1 MADRPYPHQIQV
13 HPQYRY
19 DSIIKSLY
27 PQSGP
32 SPSKVLAILAL
43 PVSGT
48 LLGLSGISLAG
59 SLIGLAMVT
68 PLFFIFSPVLVPA
81 ATVACL
87 TLAGLM
93 ASGAFG
99 LMGLTAM
106 SWVLNYIRQAS
117 AGMPQQMEEVKRRMQ
132 DVAIQ
137 MGQKTKE
144 VGETIQKKAQEAGK

>member
-13 HPQYRY
+13 HPQYSY
-19 DSIIKSLY
+19 DSVIKSLY

-48 LLGLSGISLAG
+48 LLGLSGISLAV
-59 SLIGLAMVT
+59 VT
-68 PLFFIFSPVLVPA
+68 PLFFIFSLVLVPA
-81 ATVACL
+81 AIVACL

-93 ASGAFG
+93 ASGGFG
-99 LMGLTAM
+99 LTGLTAM
-106 SWVLNYIRQAS
+106 SWVLNYFRQAS
-117 AGMPQQMEEVKRRMQ
+117 AGMPQQMEEVNRRMQ

-144 VGETIQKKAQEAGK
+144 VCETIKKKAQEAVK